1 MVCVGESL
9 SFLSAFLDSVTT
21 LSVLGLLQVPS
32 RGLLLWNWG
41 KNLAEDI
48 GRDPHGTTTADPHLM
63 ETTKG
68 LTPAHTQATPFR
80 NTSSAPSLHCAQ
92 NRTRNTHDYQTSRSE
107 LTQRRPTAVSDAMS
121 LSLDLFGLRAL
132 THTHDTQQKHPSS
145 HSPGGG
151 DLSLAER
158 TGVSAP

>member
-1 MVCVGESL
+1 MERGVIII
-9 SFLSAFLDSVTT
+9 SFSFPR
-21 LSVLGLLQVPS
+21 PS
-32 RGLLLWNWG
+32 DNAIYVETAAGSIPWFIAVELEKEPSGGHRQG
-41 KNLAEDI
+41 A
-48 GRDPHGTTTADPHLM
+48 ADPHLM

-68 LTPAHTQATPFR
+68 LTPAHRQAPPFR

-92 NRTRNTHDYQTSRSE
+92 NRTWNTHDYRTSRSE
-107 LTQRRPTAVSDAMS
+107 FTQRRPTAVSDAMS
-121 LSLDLFGLRAL
+121 LSLDLFGLRAR

-158 TGVSAP
+158 TRVSAPWFAGP